1 MGLGSIAADALAT
14 SSLKDLI
21 KANLREARDKP
32 PLTADDYLR
41 MSSIADICPREEVIC
56 SVDGIVRKKTY
67 NADTLLTFNHGHGI
81 HHALQQLVLPDIGVL
96 MGKWRCE
103 TCKAIYGAKEEG
115 KPLCDTVVPKP
126 QECDHCDGE
135 VFDEKVGV
143 SYEFA
148 YQEMYFLNEKF
159 RVGGH
164 CDGFLRIPG
173 LPGIGV
179 FEGKSISPRGAW
191 EIRHVPKFNHVV
203 QTQGYMWLTD
213 VKWAIVLYWDKGAY
227 GLKALTEHF
236 VARDYDTIK
245 ALQDTITSIWAG
257 VKGGAL
263 PERICQS
270 ADCER
275 AGECKVVKP
284 CFAR

>member
-1 MGLGSIAADALAT
+1 MGLGSIVADALAT

-21 KANLREARDKP
+21 KAHLTEEREAL
-32 PLTADDYLR
+32 PLTAESYLR
-41 MSSIADICPREEVIC
+41 MSSIADMCPREEVIC
-56 SVDGIVRKKTY
+56 SAKDLARKVKF

-103 TCKAIYGAKEEG
+103 TCKKIYGGKEEG
-115 KPLCDTVVPKP
+115 KPLHDTVVARPR
-126 QECDHCDGE
+126 ECDNCDGE

-143 SYEFA
+143 SYQFA
-148 YQEMYFLNEKF
+148 YQEMYFLDEEH
-159 RVGGH
+159 RIGGH

-179 FEGKSISPRGAW
+179 FEGKSISSRGAW

-203 QTQGYMWLTD
+203 QTQGYMWLTGCR
-213 VKWAIVLYWDKGAY
+213 WAFILYWDKGTY

-236 VARDYDTIK
+236 VERDHEAVSILKDTCK
-245 ALQDTITSIWAG
+245 SIWDG
-257 VKGGAL
+257 VNKGTL

-270 ADCER
+270 KDCER
-275 AGECKVVKP
+275 AKECVVVEP
-284 CFAR
+284 CFE